1 MLEIFIIFISTNILI
16 LISYNYLAKIVN
28 VYDFPNKRKIH
39 KIKTPL
45 IGGIILLVNFI
56 FLIIL
61 LETGVI
67 SSLTLSNIFE
77 NKFNYFL
84 FSLSIILIFLIGFI
98 DDKIDIN
105 PNLKLVCLF
114 LIISFVQFLDNS
126 ILITEI
132 RFSFTNNLIYLGKY
146 SFLFTA
152 LCFLLFINACNMFDG
167 INLQSCL
174 YYLIL
179 SLYLITLDS
188 HNLFLIV
195 MIISIFIICILNSKG
210 KIFMGDSG
218 VFLCSFVLAYFM
230 VKNYNINIIN
240 YSDKI
245 FILMMVP
252 GIDMFRLFMFR
263 ILNKKNPFKPDN
275 SHIHHILLRKF
286 TYLQTILIIFL
297 LVNVPIILSF
307 FDVSS
312 LFIIL
317 SFLFSYFLLI
327 TNHLK
332 KR

>member
-56 FLIIL
+56 LLIIL

-317 SFLFSYFLLI
+317 FFLFSYFFLI

-332 KR
+332 KG

>member
-56 FLIIL
+56 LLIIL

-252 GIDMFRLFMFR
+252 GIDMFRLFIFR

-317 SFLFSYFLLI
+317 SFLFSYFFLI

-332 KR
+332 KS

>member
-56 FLIIL
+56 LLIIL

-84 FSLSIILIFLIGFI
+84 FSLYIILIFLIGFI

-230 VKNYNINIIN
+230 VKNYNLNIID

-317 SFLFSYFLLI
+317 SFLFSYFFLI

-332 KR
+332 KS

>member
-1 MLEIFIIFISTNILI
+1 MLETFIIFISINALI
-16 LISYNYLAKIVN
+16 LIFYNYLSKIVN

-39 KIKTPL
+39 KVKTPI
-45 IGGIILLVNFI
+45 IGGVILLINFI
-56 FLIIL
+56 ILIIL
-61 LETGVI
+61 LEFRLI
-67 SSLTLSNIFE
+67 DNLTISNIFE

-84 FSLSIILIFLIGFI
+84 FSLSVLLIFLMGFI

-105 PNLKLVCLF
+105 PNLKLFCLF
-114 LIISFVQFLDNS
+114 LIISFVQFFDNS

-132 RFSFTNNLIYLGKY
+132 RFSFMENLIYLGKY

-152 LCFLLFINACNMFDG
+152 LCFLLFMNACNMFDG

-179 SLYLITLDS
+179 SLYLISLDGQ
-188 HNLFLIV
+188 NLFLIV

-218 VFLCSFVLAYFM
+218 VFLCSFVLAYFI
-230 VKNYNINIIN
+230 VRNYNIKVID
-240 YSDKI
+240 YSDQI

-252 GIDMFRLFMFR
+252 GIDMFRLFIFR
-263 ILNKKNPFKPDN
+263 ILKKKNPFRPDN
-275 SHIHHILLRKF
+275 SHIHHILLKKF

-297 LVNVPIILSF
+297 LVNIPIILSF

-312 LFIIL
+312 FFIIL
-317 SFLFSYFLLI
+317 AFLFSYFFLTI
-327 TNHLK
+327 NHLK
-332 KR
+332 KG

>member
-56 FLIIL
+56 LLIIL

-230 VKNYNINIIN
+230 VKNYNINIID

-317 SFLFSYFLLI
+317 SFLFSYFFLI

>member
-1 MLEIFIIFISTNILI
+1 MLETFIIFILLNILI

-56 FLIIL
+56 LLIIL

-84 FSLSIILIFLIGFI
+84 FSLSIILIFLMGFI

-105 PNLKLVCLF
+105 PNLKLFCLF
-114 LIISFVQFLDNS
+114 LIISFVQFFDSS

-132 RFSFTNNLIYLGKY
+132 RFSFMENLIYLGKY

-152 LCFLLFINACNMFDG
+152 LCFLLFMNACNMFDG

-179 SLYLITLDS
+179 SLYLISLDGQ
-188 HNLFLIV
+188 NLFLIV

-230 VKNYNINIIN
+230 VKNYNLNIID

>member
-56 FLIIL
+56 LLIIL

-230 VKNYNINIIN
+230 VKNYNINIID

-252 GIDMFRLFMFR
+252 GIDMFRLFISR
-263 ILNKKNPFKPDN
+263 ILNKKNPFRPDN
-275 SHIHHILLRKF
+275 SHIHHILLKKF

-297 LVNVPIILSF
+297 LVNIPIILSF

-312 LFIIL
+312 FFII
-317 SFLFSYFLLI
+317 STFLFSYFFLTI
-327 TNHLK
+327 NHLK
-332 KR
+332 KG

>member
-56 FLIIL
+56 LLIIL

-105 PNLKLVCLF
+105 PNLKLFCLF
-114 LIISFVQFLDNS
+114 LIISFVQFFDSS

-195 MIISIFIICILNSKG
+195 MIISILIICILNSKG

-252 GIDMFRLFMFR
+252 GIDMFRLFIFR

-317 SFLFSYFLLI
+317 FFLFSYFFLI

-332 KR
+332 KS

>member
-56 FLIIL
+56 LLIIL

-230 VKNYNINIIN
+230 VKNYNINI
-240 YSDKI
+240 
-245 FILMMVP
+245 
-252 GIDMFRLFMFR
+252 
-263 ILNKKNPFKPDN
+263 
-275 SHIHHILLRKF
+275 
-286 TYLQTILIIFL
+286 TII
-297 LVNVPIILSF
+297 
-307 FDVSS
+307 
-312 LFIIL
+312 
-317 SFLFSYFLLI
+317 SFLGIVIYL
-327 TNHLK
+327 
-332 KR
+332 

>member
-56 FLIIL
+56 LLIIL

-275 SHIHHILLRKF
+275 SHIHHILLSKF

-297 LVNVPIILSF
+297 LVNIPIILSF

-312 LFIIL
+312 LFVIL
-317 SFLFSYFLLI
+317 AFQFSYFFLI

-332 KR
+332 KG

>member
-230 VKNYNINIIN
+230 VKNYNINIID

-317 SFLFSYFLLI
+317 SFLFSYFFLI

>member
-56 FLIIL
+56 LLIIL

-114 LIISFVQFLDNS
+114 LIIFFVQFLDNS

-275 SHIHHILLRKF
+275 SHIHQNNEFH
-286 TYLQTILIIFL
+286 
-297 LVNVPIILSF
+297 
-307 FDVSS
+307 
-312 LFIIL
+312 
-317 SFLFSYFLLI
+317 
-327 TNHLK
+327 
-332 KR
+332 

>member
-56 FLIIL
+56 LLIIL

-317 SFLFSYFLLI
+317 SFLFSYFFLI

-332 KR
+332 KS

>member
-67 SSLTLSNIFE
+67 SSLILSNIFE

-230 VKNYNINIIN
+230 VKNYNLNIID

-252 GIDMFRLFMFR
+252 GIDMFRLFIFR

-317 SFLFSYFLLI
+317 SFLFSYFFLI

-332 KR
+332 KS

>member
-56 FLIIL
+56 LLIIL

-317 SFLFSYFLLI
+317 SFLFSYFFLI

>member
-105 PNLKLVCLF
+105 PNLKLICLF
-114 LIISFVQFLDNS
+114 LIIFFVQFLDNS

-230 VKNYNINIIN
+230 VKNYNINIID

-252 GIDMFRLFMFR
+252 GIDMFRLFMVR

-317 SFLFSYFLLI
+317 SFLFSYFFLI

-332 KR
+332 KG

>member
-1 MLEIFIIFISTNILI
+1 MIFIIFISTNILI

-114 LIISFVQFLDNS
+114 LIIFFVQFLDNS

-195 MIISIFIICILNSKG
+195 MIISILIICILNSKG

>member
-56 FLIIL
+56 LLIIL

-114 LIISFVQFLDNS
+114 LIIFFVQFLDNS

-230 VKNYNINIIN
+230 VKNYNINIID

>member
-56 FLIIL
+56 LLIIL

>member
-195 MIISIFIICILNSKG
+195 MIISILIICILNSKG

-317 SFLFSYFLLI
+317 SFLFSYFFLI

-332 KR
+332 KS

>member
-67 SSLTLSNIFE
+67 SSLILSNIFE

-317 SFLFSYFLLI
+317 FFLFSYFFLI

-332 KR
+332 KG

>member
-114 LIISFVQFLDNS
+114 LIIFFVQFLDNS

-195 MIISIFIICILNSKG
+195 MIISILIICILNSKG

>member
-105 PNLKLVCLF
+105 PNLKLICLF
-114 LIISFVQFLDNS
+114 LIIFFVQFLDNS

-230 VKNYNINIIN
+230 VKNYNINIID

-317 SFLFSYFLLI
+317 SFLFSYFFLI

-332 KR
+332 KG